1 MSVKEP
7 ARSVVRCLLALA
19 TACAPLAAA
28 AQSVARVPH
37 VGIIYLGQPSPAESA
52 SGGLGVGLRELGYV
66 DGRNVVLDWRY
77 AEGRP
82 ERLPA
87 LAAELVAANVDVI
100 VTGGPGPFAAAR
112 QATRRIPIVTV
123 SGSDPVGEGW
133 ATSLARPGGNLTGL
147 TVTFP
152 EITAKRLEL
161 LKVLMPGLTRV
172 ALVLAQFELLGAAD
186 VIRDAE
192 DGARN
197 LGLQMQV
204 LNLRDRADIERVGQA
219 AKEGRAQAIVTIE
232 TTFVLANRVAI
243 AEIAARQGIPVAG
256 EFAIFGVDGVVMAYG
271 ADLNDLLRRS
281 ASYVDRILK
290 GARAGDLPIER
301 PIKLDLILNLKVA
314 RALGVAV
321 PQSLLLRSQR
331 VVE

>member
-1 MSVKEP
+1 MKAP
-7 ARSVVRCLLALA
+7 AHFLFRVLLALA
-19 TACAPLAAA
+19 TACTPLAAA
-28 AQSVARVPH
+28 AQAAARLPH
-37 VGIIYLGQPSPAESA
+37 IGVIYMGAPSPAESA
-52 SGGLGVGLRELGYV
+52 SGGLGIGMRELGYV

-123 SGSDPVGEGW
+123 SGSDPVAEGW
-133 ATSLARPGGNLTGL
+133 ANSLARPGGNITGL
-147 TVTFP
+147 SVTFP

-172 ALVLAQFELLGAAD
+172 ALVLAPFELLGA
-186 VIRDAE
+186 VEVVRDAE
-192 DGARN
+192 LGARN
-197 LGLQMQV
+197 LGLQLQV
-204 LNLRDRADIERVGQA
+204 LNVRDRADIERVGRA
-219 AKEGRAQAIVTIE
+219 AFDGHAQAIVTIE
-232 TTFVLANRVAI
+232 TTFILSNRSAI
-243 AEIAARQGIPVAG
+243 AEAAARQGIPVVG
-256 EFAIFGVDGVVMAYG
+256 EFAIFGVEGVVMAYG

-281 ASYVDRILK
+281 ASHVDRILK

-301 PIKLDLILNLKVA
+301 PVKLDLIVNLKVA

-321 PQSLLLRSQR
+321 PQSLLLRAER